1 MSIKKYSDFDTSNV
15 QNTTAEVQ
23 NSTQEVKITLTNEPV
38 NIENN
43 IESIT
48 EEVLLAPKVELG
60 DSVNIEI
67 LEDKIIKF
75 NSGHIT
81 DIMETIKS
89 KYSDTDYFIR
99 SKDNQ
104 LHIVKYNES
113 LKVNI
118 NEFVNSL
125 LKFYS
130 SNNELKKILEGIKV
144 KGNHNFTIVENM
156 KSQFTPK
163 FIEDLSKLLA
173 KKK

>member
-1 MSIKKYSDFDTSNV
+1 MSLKKYTDFETSEI
-15 QNTTAEVQ
+15 QTKPEAI
-23 NSTQEVKITLTNEPV
+23 ITVNNEPIV
-38 NIENN
+38 SDDIKP
-43 IESIT
+43 IM
-48 EEVLLAPKVELG
+48 EEMLLAPKAQLG
-60 DSVNIEI
+60 DNVNIEI
-67 LEDKIIKF
+67 LEEKIIKF

-113 LKVNI
+113 LKLNI

-130 SNNELKKILEGIKV
+130 SSNQLKPIIEGIKV
-144 KGNHNFTIVENM
+144 KGNQNFTIVENM
-156 KSQFTPK
+156 KSQFSPK

>member
-1 MSIKKYSDFDTSNV
+1 MSIKRYSDFDTSNV
-15 QNTTAEVQ
+15 QKTTAELK
-23 NSTQEVKITLTNEPV
+23 STPAEVKMTISNEPI
-38 NIENN
+38 NTENSIEA
-43 IESIT
+43 IT
-48 EEVLLAPKVELG
+48 EELLLAPKVELG

-67 LEDKIIKF
+67 LEEKIIKF

-81 DIMETIKS
+81 DIMETIKE

-144 KGNHNFTIVENM
+144 KGNQNFTIVENM
-156 KSQFTPK
+156 KPQFSPK
-163 FIEDLSKLLA
+163 FIDDLSKLLA